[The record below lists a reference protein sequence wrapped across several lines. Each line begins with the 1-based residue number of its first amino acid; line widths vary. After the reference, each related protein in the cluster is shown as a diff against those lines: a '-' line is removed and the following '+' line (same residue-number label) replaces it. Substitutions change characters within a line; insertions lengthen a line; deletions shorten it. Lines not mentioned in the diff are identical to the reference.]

1 MMRYKF
7 DDIAINST
15 EKRMPTEDDMQTY
28 IGLEHLDSGHIFV
41 TRWGSDVPIK
51 GEKLVMHK
59 GDVLFG
65 KRNTYLKRTAIAPH
79 DGLFSAH
86 GMVLRPKTNVISP
99 EFFSLFLSSDY
110 FYDAAIR
117 ISVGS
122 LSPTINWRDLKV
134 LEFDLP
140 DLEQQNKLAKVLWAI
155 IDAKE
160 ADEKLLRQ
168 TDELVKAR
176 FFEMFG
182 DPISN
187 DKGWNTDPL
196 TAVCS
201 RIYGG
206 GTPSKSHPEYF
217 EGSIPWVSPKDMKS
231 DVITDSIDHITEE
244 AIANSTTNLVPEGSV
259 LMVIRSGILKHDLP
273 VSINA
278 VPVTIN
284 QDMKA
289 FVPGE
294 NITASFLRNYFKAI
308 ELDVL
313 AGVRGVTA
321 DNIDF
326 KAFQQ
331 RKIIVPPIHLQE
343 EFEDFCRQVDKS
355 KAALQKAID
364 DLDAMYKRILKDNLG

>member
-1 MMRYKF
+1 MEYIALKDVCKINMGQSPESSSYNENGEGIPFFQGNADFGERYPVTRVWCNAPTQIANAGDILISVRAPIGALNYAKEECCIGRGLAAITPDPGKF
-7 DDIAINST
+7 ST
-15 EKRMPTEDDMQTY
+15 EFIFWLLRGKNAELNSKGTGSTFKA
-28 IGLEHLDSGHIFV
+28 IG
-41 TRWGSDVPIK
+41 R
-51 GEKLVMHK
+51 
-59 GDVLFG
+59 
-65 KRNTYLKRTAIAPH
+65 
-79 DGLFSAH
+79 
-86 GMVLRPKTNVISP
+86 
-99 EFFSLFLSSDY
+99 
-110 FYDAAIR
+110 
-117 ISVGS
+117 
-122 LSPTINWRDLKV
+122 KV
-134 LEFDLP
+134 LEETLVP
-140 DLEQQNKLAKVLWAI
+140 DYGFKQQHICAENLEKVYAI
-155 IDAKE
+155 IQMRKQE
-160 ADEKLLRQ
+160 LLKL
-168 TDELVKAR
+168 DELIKAR
-176 FFEMFG
+176 FVEMFG

-196 TAVCS
+196 TTVCS

-326 KAFQQ
+326 KTFQQ

-355 KAALQKAID
+355 KVAVQQSLDETLLLFNCLMQK
-364 DLDAMYKRILKDNLG
+364 YFG